1 MYNSARRKA
10 DRPPAS
16 DNHCHRAGRGP
27 AAAAPDHSFLPVQM
41 LEQYLETIADFE
53 VQYSQFLDPEGKA
66 SSDIPELARNTD
78 ELVKMYRHM
87 TETRVFDTK
96 AVNLQRTGKLGTYA
110 SCLGHEATHVGLAA
124 AMQEDDVLAPSYR
137 EYGAMFYRGVRM
149 SEVLL
154 YWGGDERG
162 SDFEGPRS
170 DFPFCV
176 PIATQ
181 TLHAAGAA
189 MAFQLRGESR
199 CAVSVNG
206 DGGTSEGAFYE
217 AMNIAGA
224 RKLPVVFIVVNNK
237 WAISVPIELQTASK
251 TLAQK
256 AVAAGIP
263 GIQVDGNDVIAV
275 RHWVERALARGRKG
289 DGATLIEAVTYRL
302 SDHTTADDASRY
314 RKKEEVE
321 TARKLEPL
329 IRLRKYLTDL
339 GLWNDDKEKE
349 LLEQAAEKVDQAV
362 QRYLNT
368 PKAPVESMFDY
379 MYAELPE
386 FLEEQRDHAMQYGGD
401 SDRSGPHGSDPH
413 G

>member
-1 MYNSARRKA
+1 
-10 DRPPAS
+10 
-16 DNHCHRAGRGP
+16 
-27 AAAAPDHSFLPVQM
+27 
-41 LEQYLETIADFE
+41 
-53 VQYSQFLDPEGKA
+53 
-66 SSDIPELARNTD
+66 
-78 ELVKMYRHM
+78 MYRCM

-96 AVNLQRTGKLGTYA
+96 AINLQRTGKLGTYA

-124 AMQEDDVLAPSYR
+124 AMHKDDVLAPSYR
-137 EYGAMFYRGVRM
+137 EYGAMFYRGVQM

-162 SDFEGPRS
+162 NDFAGPRK

-181 TLHAAGAA
+181 CLHAAGAA
-189 MAFQLRGESR
+189 MAMQMRGEPY
-199 CAVSVNG
+199 CAVSTNG

-217 AMNIAGA
+217 AINIAGA
-224 RKLPVVFIVVNNK
+224 RKLPVVFVVINNK

-289 DGATLIEAVTYRL
+289 EGATLIEAVTYRL

-321 TARKLEPL
+321 AARKLEPL
-329 IRLRKYLTDL
+329 IRLRKYLTSL
-339 GLWNDDKEKE
+339 GVWSEERETE
-349 LLEQAAEKVDQAV
+349 LLEQAAEKVDRAV
-362 QRYLNT
+362 QKYLNT
-368 PKAPVESMFDY
+368 PKAPIEAMFDY

-386 FLEEQRDHAMQYGGD
+386 FLVEQREHAMQYGD
-401 SDRSGPHGSDPH
+401 SEGGHH
-413 G
+413 A